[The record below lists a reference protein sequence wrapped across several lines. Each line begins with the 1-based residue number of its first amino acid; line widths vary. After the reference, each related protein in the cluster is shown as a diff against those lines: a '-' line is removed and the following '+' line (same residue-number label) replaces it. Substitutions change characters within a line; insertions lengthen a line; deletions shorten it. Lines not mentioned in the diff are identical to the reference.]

1 LLCNLNA
8 FQRKSKEQPMPKMM
22 LFTVAGS
29 SALAG
34 AALVYLTAGRRVTA
48 NSVRS
53 FAPYMDRA
61 RAFGAAARDAIRS
74 ASWKKCQTPRSAN
87 SAFEQYRTD
96 ALRSLEDE
104 QREFNAYLGQL
115 RRARDQAEFHAFIAD
130 RKLEQSSAQGAD
142 EASTTFPE

>member
-1 LLCNLNA
+1 
-8 FQRKSKEQPMPKMM
+8 MPKMM

-61 RAFGAAARDAIRS
+61 RAFGA
-74 ASWKKCQTPRSAN
+74 SWKKCQTPRSAN

-96 ALRSLEDE
+96 ALRSLEDD